1 MPERSN
7 PLLER
12 VRESVAGTYDLLG
25 ELGVDE
31 HGILLY
37 LAREATTGL
46 LIGLS
51 VTQTDTDGAEY
62 AVEVRRTLGESVAV
76 KGSVCPECNTTLPD
90 LERFCFQ
97 CGADL
102 SGVVA
107 ADGTPE
113 SSRVLA
119 ALAAA
124 TAGRFEILG
133 RMDRD
138 GKTGTVY
145 FARELTANTIVAL
158 RLRRAN
164 ASDGVQAEYVVRQT
178 QMFPAQGSAILTPG
192 KAAAAA
198 VLAASA
204 TVAATAAT
212 ATSTTAPSASTRGS
226 AYDAVFEA
234 HGEPRPRPL
243 WLRTPVLASVAVAVL
258 GSVGY
263 FALRDTHDVVAPIA
277 AAPSVATSAPS
288 TTTTAAPAATTPS
301 MRATPATVTPAPS
314 TSPPIVAAV
323 DSGTIRFVALPTGAR
338 VMVDGSALQGRS
350 ARVKAGMHLL
360 SMSVAGAPAV
370 TERIR
375 VSAGATVQ
383 WTPKAT
389 PSAVSASATST
400 PPAVVAPRNEPKSRT
415 SACRAAIKKEDW
427 AAAMV
432 PCTTEA
438 NEGDIVAAASVAR
451 LYARGLG
458 TRTDASAA
466 FGWYTKAAAG
476 GDHDAQTQLGY
487 AFRDGA
493 GTKRDA
499 SQAAKWFKQ
508 AAESGDASAQLEYA
522 VALEKGSGVNRDEAS
537 ARDWYKKAADKGSY
551 MAARR
556 LGHMFEHGDGG
567 ARSDADAAAVYE
579 RAATMGDVES
589 AMIMGKWY
597 RDGRGVAKSPA
608 QALAWFKKAAE
619 LGSTD
624 AQKEI
629 KRLER

>member
-7 PLLER
+7 PLLEQ

-31 HGILLY
+31 HAIMLY

-46 LIGLS
+46 LVGLS
-51 VTQTDTDGAEY
+51 VTQSDTDGAEY

-76 KGSVCPECNTTLPD
+76 EGSVCPECNTTLPD

-164 ASDGVQAEYVVRQT
+164 ASDGVEAEYVVRQT
-178 QMFPAQGSAILTPG
+178 QIFRAQGSPTLTPG
-192 KAAAAA
+192 KSAMAAA
-198 VLAASA
+198 VIAASA
-204 TVAATAAT
+204 TIAANASSTPVA
-212 ATSTTAPSASTRGS
+212 STSTRGS

-234 HGEPRPRPL
+234 HGEPRSRPV
-243 WLRTPVLASVAVAVL
+243 WLRTPVIAGVAVVLL

-263 FALRDTHDVVAPIA
+263 FALRDSGDAATPTAGA
-277 AAPSVATSAPS
+277 AATPSGP
-288 TTTTAAPAATTPS
+288 TTPS
-301 MRATPATVTPAPS
+301 LVTPPIPETPAPP
-314 TSPPIVAAV
+314 TPTPVVAVV
-323 DSGTIRFVALPTGAR
+323 DSGTIRLVSLPAGTR
-338 VMVDGSALQGRS
+338 VTVDGTILQGRT
-350 ARVKAGMHLL
+350 ARVKAGMHVL
-360 SMSVAGAPAV
+360 SVSVAGATAV

-375 VSAGATVQ
+375 VSAGATVP
-383 WTPKAT
+383 WTLKAPLPTVAANLATPAITPATAT
-389 PSAVSASATST
+389 PS
-400 PPAVVAPRNEPKSRT
+400 RNEPKVKT

-427 AAAMV
+427 AAAMI

-458 TRTDASAA
+458 TRTDANAA

-476 GDHDAQTQLGY
+476 GDHEAQTQLGY

-499 SQAAKWFKQ
+499 SQAVKWFKQ

-522 VALEKGSGVNRDEAS
+522 VALEKGSGLNRDEVN
-537 ARDWYKKAADKGSY
+537 AREWYKKAADKGSY

-567 ARSDADAAAVYE
+567 ARSDADAAIAYE

-608 QALAWFKKAAE
+608 QALVWFKKAAE

-624 AQKEI
+624 AKKEI
-629 KRLER
+629 QRLEKGA